1 MNFLNELQLNS
12 FKGVPP
18 LTLILVLGLQQG
30 GQNHEKT
37 VRKRR
42 GKSEGTKR
50 ENAWS
55 ELQSARAG
63 AVETHFS
70 TFLGKP
76 EISSK
81 MHVFG
86 LPFSVLLC
94 TFFMTFP

>member
-12 FKGVPP
+12 FKGVPALP
-18 LTLILVLGLQQG
+18 PTWFLRLQRE

-50 ENAWS
+50 ENEWS
-55 ELQSARAG
+55 EPQSARAG
-63 AVETHFS
+63 AVETRFS
-70 TFLGKP
+70 IFWEKL
-76 EISSK
+76 EISLK

-86 LPFSVLLC
+86 LPFSALLWS
-94 TFFMTFP
+94 FFMTFP